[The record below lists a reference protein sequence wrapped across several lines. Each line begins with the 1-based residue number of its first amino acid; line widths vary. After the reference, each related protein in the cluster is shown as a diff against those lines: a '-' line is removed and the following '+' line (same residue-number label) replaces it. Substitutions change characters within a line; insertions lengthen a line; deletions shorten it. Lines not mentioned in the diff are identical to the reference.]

1 VIESGAFAPGWTVRL
16 ADSLHRL
23 DDTPDLAL
31 GDHRDI
37 CDLLTP
43 GVPPRPAAVLVP
55 IRMSQSEPTVI
66 FTRRSEQLAQH
77 SGQVSFPGGRIEAFD
92 ASPAAAALRESREE
106 IGMPDRMVT
115 PLGYLNPLLT
125 VTGFRVQPVVGL
137 IEAGFEPRL
146 DPSEVAEAFEVPLG
160 FLLDRANAR
169 RVQAQYRGRLR
180 TWHEFHYQDRLI
192 WGVTAEII
200 LDLRSFL
207 EGE

>member
-1 VIESGAFAPGWTVRL
+1 MTVASALPGDWVSRLSDALHGLDGA
-16 ADSLHRL
+16 
-23 DDTPDLAL
+23 PDVAL
-31 GDHRDI
+31 PDHREI

-43 GVPPRPAAVLVP
+43 GLAPRPAAVLVP
-55 IRMSQSEPTVI
+55 IRMSQPQPTVI
-66 FTRRSEQLAQH
+66 FTRRSEQLTQH
-77 SGQVSFPGGRIEAFD
+77 SGQVSFPGGRIEDFD
-92 ASPAAAALRESREE
+92 ASPASAALRESQEE
-106 IGMPDRMVT
+106 IGMPDHLVT

-146 DPSEVAEAFEVPLG
+146 DPREVAEAFEVPLD
-160 FLLDRANAR
+160 FLLDHANAR

-180 TWHEFHYQDRLI
+180 TWHEFHYQGRLI

-200 LDLRSFL
+200 LDLRSFF